1 MTVNLRTFT
10 DIDPQFILNP
20 VTGDIAV
27 KTDNRAISFSIK
39 NLILTANGE
48 RPFNDLIG
56 TPIKRLLFDNSNGDT
71 LKIILKQMITQ
82 VVSNFEPR
90 ATLTQIDINDSP
102 DNNLLRINITY
113 RILNAVQ
120 PYSVN
125 VTLVRTR

>member
-20 VTGDIAV
+20 VAGDIAV
-27 KTDNRAISFSIK
+27 KTDSRAISFSIK

>member
-27 KTDNRAISFSIK
+27 KTDSRAISFSIK

-102 DNNLLRINITY
+102 DNNMLRINITY
-113 RILNAVQ
+113 RILNTAQ

>member
-27 KTDNRAISFSIK
+27 KTDSRAISFSIK

-113 RILNAVQ
+113 RILNTVQ

>member
-27 KTDNRAISFSIK
+27 KTDSRAISFSIK

-102 DNNLLRINITY
+102 DNNLLRISIAY
-113 RILNAVQ
+113 RILNTAQ

>member
-27 KTDNRAISFSIK
+27 KTDSRAISFSIK

-102 DNNLLRINITY
+102 DNNLLRINIIY
-113 RILNAVQ
+113 RILNTVQ

>member
-27 KTDNRAISFSIK
+27 KTDSRAISFSIK